1 MEKNMLIEKL
11 RKDMITARK
20 GDNAVAK
27 SLLVTL
33 YSEAAMIGKNK
44 RNGDTTD
51 EEVIAVIKKF
61 AANAEETRRLL
72 SERGQDFSAQVR
84 EIKILEDYLPQQL
97 NHAGLDAVIHVIIH
111 EMKLEGPKA
120 MGTVMAEL
128 KRGYSGRYD
137 GKLASELTKAALA

>member
-1 MEKNMLIEKL
+1 MMMQKL
-11 RKDMITARK
+11 FTDMIAARK
-20 GDNAVAK
+20 GDDAVAK
-27 SLLVTL
+27 NLLVTL
-33 YSEAAMIGKNK
+33 YSEAARVGKDR

-51 EEVIAVIKKF
+51 EEVIAVVKKF

-72 SERGQDFSAQVR
+72 GERGQDAAVQAQ
-84 EIKILEDYLPQQL
+84 EIAILEGYLPQQL
-97 NHAGLDAVIHVIIH
+97 DRKGLDAVIHTIIH

-137 GKLASELTKAALA
+137 GKMASELTKAALA